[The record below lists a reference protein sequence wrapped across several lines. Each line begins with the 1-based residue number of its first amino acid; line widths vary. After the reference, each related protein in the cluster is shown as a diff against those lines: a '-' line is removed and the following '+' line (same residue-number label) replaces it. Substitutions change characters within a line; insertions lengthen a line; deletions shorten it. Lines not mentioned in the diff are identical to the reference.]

1 MANESF
7 ANNLIVEVA
16 GGPLP
21 DDVKTL
27 LSYAYVDDSRNLPD
41 MFVLRFRDSGH
52 VVLDKGKFTVGV
64 PVKLKVQTSDPEGP
78 QELLSGEV
86 TAVAIDLD
94 RIGTFT
100 EVRGYDHAH
109 RLFRGRRVA
118 VYPGMSLADVVRKV
132 TQRAGLK
139 VGKIDAVR
147 GVGGRPHTQF
157 SQDNVS
163 DWEFL
168 SRLAESVGAQIAV
181 RGGAL
186 DFSLAEKPSAAPAV
200 TAKANTD
207 PLVLEAHRTLVSLR
221 ASVTAAEQ
229 VPEVEARGWDIER
242 KQPLVA
248 VEKPTNAGT
257 EVEGVDPVALA
268 KKFAS
273 PKYVSADTPRRTQA
287 EAKAAAVAL
296 SERLGGACTE
306 LDGVAKGNPKLRAG
320 AAVTLTG
327 VGKPF
332 AGKYTLTS
340 TRHLFNAEVG
350 YTTEFAVSGRQERSL
365 YGLVAGGQGASA
377 WPGVVP
383 AVVSDARDPAGL
395 GRVKLTFPWLDQNF
409 TSNWARTVQPGAG
422 NGRGAVVLS
431 EVGDEVLVGFEQ
443 GDFEAPYVLGGLYNG
458 VDAVPKFTASPI
470 DGNSG
475 EIAVRGFVSRK
486 GHKLEFAE
494 QDGIVV
500 ASGDGKLV
508 VKLDQKNQMIEV
520 TSGKGVTVK
529 ARNGV
534 SIDAGSGP
542 LELKGQK
549 VSVKSMT
556 EATVEASS
564 SLKLSGTAGVQVE
577 GATVAVKGQ
586 GQAELSASGMVTVR
600 GSVVKIN

>member
-7 ANNLIVEVA
+7 ANNLVVEVA

-52 VVLDKGKFTVGV
+52 VVLDKGKFAVGAEI
-64 PVKLKVQTSDPEGP
+64 KLKVQTSDPEGP

-118 VYPGMSLADVVRKV
+118 VYPGMTVADVVTKV
-132 TQRAGLK
+132 TRRAGLK
-139 VGKIDAVR
+139 AGKIDRVP

-186 DFSLAEKPSAAPAV
+186 DFSLAEKPSAAPAT
-200 TAKANTD
+200 TAKAHTD

-229 VPEVEARGWDIER
+229 VPEVEARGWDIET
-242 KQPLVA
+242 KKAVVA
-248 VEKPTNAGT
+248 VEKPKNAGT

-287 EAKAAAVAL
+287 EAKAAAIAL

-365 YGLVAGGQGASA
+365 YGLVAGGPKTST

-383 AVVSDARDPAGL
+383 AVVSDAKDPAGL

-409 TSNWARTVQPGAG
+409 TSNWARTVHPGAG
-422 NGRGAVVLS
+422 NRRGAMVLS
-431 EVGDEVLVGFEQ
+431 EVGDEVLVAFEQ

-458 VDAVPKFTASPI
+458 ADAIPKFTASPI

-494 QDGIVV
+494 QDGIIV
-500 ASGDGKLV
+500 ASGDGRLV
-508 VKLDQKNQMIEV
+508 VKLDEKNQMIEV
-520 TSGKGVTVK
+520 TSGKGITVK

-549 VSVKSMT
+549 VSVKSAT
-556 EATVEASS
+556 EATVE
-564 SLKLSGTAGVQVE
+564 GM
-577 GATVAVKGQ
+577 TVSVKGQ
-586 GQAELSASGMVTVR
+586 GQAELSASGAVTVR
-600 GSVVKIN
+600 GGVVKIN